1 MLGVSGSAVTT
12 LERAANFIRY
22 AFSPIPLSPLL
33 CQRGSRSLRGPYRR
47 QKSKHIDNLFIT
59 YINSSTS
66 NLLISNL
73 NSFSRSLSPFKEMTH
88 FHLHYLM
95 TMECFRDF
103 FFSKIDENNRLFFSG
118 VLFTQLAL
126 SLAVFLKFEF
136 IANFLIIEP
145 AYIGCDAHQNIEVKR
160 IFLPTIG

>member
-1 MLGVSGSAVTT
+1 
-12 LERAANFIRY
+12 
-22 AFSPIPLSPLL
+22 
-33 CQRGSRSLRGPYRR
+33 
-47 QKSKHIDNLFIT
+47 
-59 YINSSTS
+59 
-66 NLLISNL
+66 
-73 NSFSRSLSPFKEMTH
+73 
-88 FHLHYLM
+88 M
-95 TMECFRDF
+95 TMECFRD

>member
-1 MLGVSGSAVTT
+1 MFQG
-12 LERAANFIRY
+12 
-22 AFSPIPLSPLL
+22 
-33 CQRGSRSLRGPYRR
+33 
-47 QKSKHIDNLFIT
+47 
-59 YINSSTS
+59 
-66 NLLISNL
+66 
-73 NSFSRSLSPFKEMTH
+73 
-88 FHLHYLM
+88 
-95 TMECFRDF
+95 F

-145 AYIGCDAHQNIEVKR
+145 ADIGCDAHQNIEVKR